1 MAEITYARIQES
13 RRSAH
18 EILQKPLVEAPDE
31 IDLETITWIVG
42 RLEIQY
48 GGLKDC
54 DGRILTNSTAL

>member
-1 MAEITYARIQES
+1 MRVFKNPDDLHT
-13 RRSAH
+13 RSFK
-18 EILQKPLVEAPDE
+18 KPLVEAPDE